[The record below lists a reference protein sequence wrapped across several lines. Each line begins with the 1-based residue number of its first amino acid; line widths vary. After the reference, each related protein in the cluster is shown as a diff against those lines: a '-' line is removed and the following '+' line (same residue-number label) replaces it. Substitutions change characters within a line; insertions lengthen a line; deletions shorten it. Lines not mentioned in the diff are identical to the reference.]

1 MVYLISLRLPF
12 AGRMQGFN
20 LFAPLG
26 KKEISAQSRQA
37 AKGFFLC
44 ASAPLRAKEQKIHA

>member
-1 MVYLISLRLPF
+1 MVHLISLLLPF

-26 KKEISAQSRQA
+26 KKEISAQSLPTAGRTPSR
-37 AKGFFLC
+37 KGFFFAL
-44 ASAPLRAKEQKIHA
+44 QKIN